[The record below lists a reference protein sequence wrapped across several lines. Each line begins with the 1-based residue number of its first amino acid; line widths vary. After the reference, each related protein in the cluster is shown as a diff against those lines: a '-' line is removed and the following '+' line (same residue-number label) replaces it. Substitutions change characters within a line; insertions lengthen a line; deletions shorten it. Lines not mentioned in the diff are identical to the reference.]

1 MDIKASLERITY
13 QAHSVYNEPHYSKM
27 LTDNQKPVRIILL
40 HSHAG
45 FWSIFNKLMN
55 YLLYYKDIRAI
66 EFNTSNTVSAFYG
79 NKDFFSEIFETYDKG
94 GGTVVEASGYLTY
107 EATGCYAS
115 WLHLS
120 LSNWRNT
127 YNELFNK
134 YIKIR
139 PEITSRL
146 DKYDLSSSKKISVL
160 IRHPALSKEQPR
172 GKMPSFE
179 QYDEV
184 LQPLLTQDSVIIL
197 ATDVL
202 EAYEYFLGKYKNHR
216 IIHPSSLKTTTRQK
230 ESQFV
235 FSGDSEN
242 AKIAVETVLLL
253 AKGDHFI
260 FPNSN
265 MATAAL
271 YINPNIIPHFLIG

>member
-1 MDIKASLERITY
+1 MDIKYSLEAITY
-13 QAHSVYNEPHYSKM
+13 KAHPVNNEPHYSRM
-27 LTDNQKPVRIILL
+27 LQNNTSPVRIILL

-55 YLLYYKDIRAI
+55 YLLYYKNIRAI
-66 EFNTSNTVSAFYG
+66 EFNTSNTTSAFYG
-79 NKDFFSEIFETYDKG
+79 NKDFFSEIFETYDIG
-94 GGTVVEASGYLTY
+94 GGTPLEASGYLTY
-107 EATGCYAS
+107 EATGCYAN

-120 LSNWRNT
+120 SSKWRNT

-139 PEITSRL
+139 PEIISRL

-172 GKMPSFE
+172 GKMPSFQ
-179 QYDEV
+179 QYDEI
-184 LQPLLTQDSVIIL
+184 LETLLTQDSVIIL

-202 EAYEYFLGKYKNHR
+202 EAYEHFLGKYKEYK
-216 IIHPSSLKTTTRQK
+216 IIHPFSLKTSIRQK
-230 ESQFV
+230 EAQSV

-242 AKIAVETVLLL
+242 SKIAVETVLLL